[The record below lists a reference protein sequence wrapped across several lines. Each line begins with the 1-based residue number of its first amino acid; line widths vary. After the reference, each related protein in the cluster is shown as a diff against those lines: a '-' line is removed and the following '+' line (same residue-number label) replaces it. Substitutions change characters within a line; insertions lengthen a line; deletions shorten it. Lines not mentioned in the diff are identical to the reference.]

1 MTDESNPWTV
11 LRSETK
17 YDNAW
22 ISVVENAVLTP
33 AGTPGIYG
41 VVHLKTI
48 ATGVIPI
55 DAQGNTVLVGQYR
68 FPLGRYSWEIP
79 EGGAAFAEGPLA
91 GAQREL
97 SEEAGLEAAHW
108 QELARIDTTNCVTD
122 ESGAVYVAW
131 GLSETAAH
139 PDDDEQ
145 LTLRRLPYA
154 DALAMAMD
162 GRITDAISLIG
173 LMKLELLRGTGQLP
187 DELAALLD
195 SQPS

>member
-17 YDNAW
+17 YDNPW
-22 ISVVENAVLTP
+22 ITVVENAVLTP

-55 DAQGNTVLVGQYR
+55 DSQGNTVLVGQYR

-79 EGGAAFAEGPLA
+79 EGGASFDEGALA
-91 GAQREL
+91 GAKREL
-97 SEEAGLEAAHW
+97 AEEAGLHAAHW
-108 QELARIDTTNCVTD
+108 QELARLDTTNCITD
-122 ESGAVYVAW
+122 ESGAIYVAW

-145 LTLRRLPYA
+145 LALRRLPYVEA
-154 DALAMAMD
+154 VAMAMD

-173 LMKLELLRGTGQLP
+173 LFKLELLRLTGRLP
-187 DELAALLD
+187 GDLAALL
-195 SQPS
+195 S

>member
-11 LRSETK
+11 LRSEVK
-17 YDNAW
+17 YDNPW
-22 ISVVENAVLTP
+22 INVVENAVLTP

-41 VVHLKTI
+41 VVHLKTM

-79 EGGAAFAEGPLA
+79 EGGAGFEEGPLA
-91 GAQREL
+91 GAMREL
-97 SEEAGLEAAHW
+97 SEEAGLHAAHW
-108 QELARIDTTNCVTD
+108 LELARLDTSNCITD

-131 GLSETAAH
+131 GLIETAAH

-145 LTLRRLPYA
+145 LALRRLPYA
-154 DALAMAMD
+154 EAVAMAMD

-173 LMKLELLRGTGQLP
+173 LLKLELLRATGRLP
-187 DELAALLD
+187 GDLAALL
-195 SQPS
+195 SISA